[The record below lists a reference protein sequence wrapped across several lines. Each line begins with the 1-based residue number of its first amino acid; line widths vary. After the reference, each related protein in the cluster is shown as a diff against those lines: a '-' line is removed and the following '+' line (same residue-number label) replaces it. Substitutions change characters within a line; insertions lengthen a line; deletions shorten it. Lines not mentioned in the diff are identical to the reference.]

1 MPSTGCAQE
10 KVWPGEPVHNGRELS
25 TLGISRATSHV
36 SFRPP
41 FLQVPPSGQTARPA
55 RHMRRGRDAARAD
68 RLRQT
73 VRARR
78 DRANRRPRARR
89 PGHGD
94 RANRRARA
102 RRPGAPR
109 PREQSAPGTATRARR
124 PGHGDPGTATPG
136 EGRRRGA
143 GKRRLTDE
151 RRWGS
156 LRFGHVF
163 DHRRIA
169 CQDLPRYRGAGRLPA
184 RRERRGATARREQQC
199 REVEPTG
206 RAWREACRGAE
217 GRRAG
222 WSDGPPGCDMANG
235 CRRRSRAGETG
246 SRLSRRNG
254 R

>member
-1 MPSTGCAQE
+1 MQTRRHCCAQHGDSAVDICGRRRTRTCLPALMPSTGCAQE

-124 PGHGDPGTATPG
+124 PGHGDPGRGQEARGGETPFD
-136 EGRRRGA
+136 RRTTLGFSKIRPCVRPQA
-143 GKRRLTDE
+143 D
-151 RRWGS
+151 
-156 LRFGHVF
+156 
-163 DHRRIA
+163 
-169 CQDLPRYRGAGRLPA
+169 RLP
-184 RRERRGATARREQQC
+184 
-199 REVEPTG
+199 
-206 RAWREACRGAE
+206 
-217 GRRAG
+217 
-222 WSDGPPGCDMANG
+222 
-235 CRRRSRAGETG
+235 G
-246 SRLSRRNG
+246 SAALSRSWQAARKARAPRRDRAAG
-254 R
+254 AAVPRG